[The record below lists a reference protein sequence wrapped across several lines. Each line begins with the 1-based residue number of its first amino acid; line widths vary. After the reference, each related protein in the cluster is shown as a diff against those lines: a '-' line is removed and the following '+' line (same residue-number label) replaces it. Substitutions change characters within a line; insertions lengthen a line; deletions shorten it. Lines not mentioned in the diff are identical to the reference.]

1 MSGTRFD
8 VLWLVPAVFVRLL
21 RGGAERPTVTCCSCG
36 PKRGGRCY
44 GGFVARREQM
54 VVAFATVVVDAN
66 GARALVLRRG
76 CETLVAMPLGCTN
89 VEHCGSI
96 VRLSLIGSSV
106 APAFLHLE
114 DAQRRDAFSALV
126 A

>member
-1 MSGTRFD
+1 
-8 VLWLVPAVFVRLL
+8 
-21 RGGAERPTVTCCSCG
+21 
-36 PKRGGRCY
+36 
-44 GGFVARREQM
+44 M

-96 VRLSLIGSSV
+96 VRLSLIGSSI
-106 APAFLHLE
+106 APVFLHLE
-114 DAQRRDAFSALV
+114 DATCYVHPVNLIKRPYASRTIRASHRHPRDVSFLYLLVLALFPSTQG
-126 A
+126 